1 MSELSADP
9 PVEREVHE
17 EWVRRLATMRERPEY
32 LVYEHVR
39 RQVLALAAL
48 GRNRRSTG
56 HAPSDYWSGEL
67 EKFEYMLDAS
77 PLIIDKLRHH
87 THSLTGIHPNQYRQ
101 SLNKHKRRFTEK
113 LAALRALDDV
123 ELWIPEAR
131 VLGGFGFDIDGGL
144 VTEH

>member
-1 MSELSADP
+1 
-9 PVEREVHE
+9 
-17 EWVRRLATMRERPEY
+17 
-32 LVYEHVR
+32 
-39 RQVLALAAL
+39 
-48 GRNRRSTG
+48 
-56 HAPSDYWSGEL
+56 
-67 EKFEYMLDAS
+67 MLDAS

-87 THSLTGIHPNQYRQ
+87 THNLTGIHPNQYRQ

-144 VTEH
+144 VNIDTLKFYEVLIALPLGSVLNEMRHATERKLVWEIGAG